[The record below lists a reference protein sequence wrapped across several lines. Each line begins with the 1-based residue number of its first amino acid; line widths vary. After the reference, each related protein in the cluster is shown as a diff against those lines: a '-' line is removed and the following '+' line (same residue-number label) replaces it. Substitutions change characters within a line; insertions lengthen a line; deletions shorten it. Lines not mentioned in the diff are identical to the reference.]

1 MARKATNATTEMVE
15 VTTPAPEVLL
25 AQQNTAAA
33 MTEQAMKWMELSMNA
48 GQIRAAIVAETVSSR
63 IIAESYSRIVE
74 SKAYIGFPFKNADG
88 QVETVSSLEQFCEVV
103 FGRTARRCQQIAA
116 AAKTL
121 GIEAFEA
128 AERLGL
134 GQRDYNALKAL
145 PADEQ
150 QVIKLALEDGAD
162 KKTVIEKLVNFVGRH
177 AIEREQLQS
186 ELNESREDNKAKSD
200 RIAKHVAEVER
211 LETDLRKTKQRIK
224 TAKPSEVAKDLV
236 LEIEK
241 ALIGAETH
249 LKTIF
254 EGLQQL
260 LQDDTHQEVE
270 AALARVGM
278 GLVAPTAE
286 VLACLSSMGVKS
298 PAQSLCAGLEDAV

>member
-1 MARKATNATTEMVE
+1 MARTKRTTEVIDHAADAGALVPVANHALEVE
-15 VTTPAPEVLL
+15 RNARVNAFVMKYGDGLPWEPTHYESEIRNEMRHGCESFARAGRLL
-25 AQQNTAAA
+25 
-33 MTEQAMKWMELSMNA
+33 
-48 GQIRAAIVAETVSSR
+48 IVAKEASTHGEWAG
-63 IIAESYSRIVE
+63 II
-74 SKAYIGFPFKNADG
+74 D
-88 QVETVSSLEQFCEVV
+88 
-103 FGRTARRCQQIAA
+103 
-116 AAKTL
+116 
-121 GIEAFEA
+121 
-128 AERLGL
+128 RLGL
-134 GQRDYNALKAL
+134 EPRQAQRMMEAARRLAAL
-145 PADEQ
+145 PNASTSTHLMKAAGSNAKLIELLSLPEDQFVELAETGETGE
-150 QVIKLALEDGAD
+150 LALDDVASM
-162 KKTVIEKLVNFVGRH
+162 TV
-177 AIEREQLQS
+177 RELRMALR
-186 ELNESREDNKAKSD
+186 EAREDNKAKGD